1 MAPRVYPINP
11 TQMASYRESF
21 RPSGAKGD
29 PSDAELLCQ
38 FVSLHHL
45 QLGPWYPDANQC
57 STWLTN
63 LLLAGLSFCLP
74 SQQPRPD
81 KCRTILK
88 VLLYAV
94 S

>member
-1 MAPRVYPINP
+1 MMAPRVYPINP
-11 TQMASYRESF
+11 KQMASYRESF

-45 QLGPWYPDANQC
+45 QLRPWYPDANQC

-63 LLLAGLSFCLP
+63 LLLAGLSFCLLGNSHGLIDVGP
-74 SQQPRPD
+74 
-81 KCRTILK
+81 
-88 VLLYAV
+88 Y
-94 S
+94 